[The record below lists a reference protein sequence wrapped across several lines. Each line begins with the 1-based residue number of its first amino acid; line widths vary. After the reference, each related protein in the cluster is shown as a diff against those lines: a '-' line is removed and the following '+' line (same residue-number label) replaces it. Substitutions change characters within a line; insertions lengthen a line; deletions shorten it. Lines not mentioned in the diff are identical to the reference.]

1 MIPKDLSIDDI
12 SIGDQ
17 ASFDQVWSKK
27 DVQAFAE
34 LCGDMNPI
42 HIDAEYAKTTK
53 FGRPIVHG
61 MLLGAACSKLLG
73 MQLPGK
79 RCLYLKQSLTFK
91 KPVFI
96 DDAVTVHGI
105 VESKSS
111 STQILEIKISIM
123 KADEEVAGGTA
134 VVQVLT

>member
-1 MIPKDLSIDDI
+1 MIPKDLSIDEI
-12 SIGDQ
+12 SVGDQ

-42 HIDAEYAKTTK
+42 HIDAEYARTTK

-96 DDAVTVHGI
+96 
-105 VESKSS
+105 
-111 STQILEIKISIM
+111 
-123 KADEEVAGGTA
+123 
-134 VVQVLT
+134 